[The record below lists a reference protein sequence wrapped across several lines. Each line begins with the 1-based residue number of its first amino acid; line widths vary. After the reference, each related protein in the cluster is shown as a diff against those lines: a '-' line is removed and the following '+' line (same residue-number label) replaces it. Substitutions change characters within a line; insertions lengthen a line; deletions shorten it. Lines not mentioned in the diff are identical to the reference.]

1 MNDYIVILSIGPVQ
15 SMIASARR
23 SRDLWSGSWLL
34 SELAKSCAKFLKDN
48 GATLIFPFVQN
59 DKDLNEN
66 SDFSVGNKIQVL
78 IKANDKVQLDELIAK
93 AKNAVQERFEKEAK
107 DALSKLDKKDIRT
120 DIWQAQIADFVEI
133 QSAWAKVQDGEDGYK
148 QAIEL
153 ASKVLAA
160 RKATRDFDPSAH
172 CPYQSDLMIPKS
184 TLDGLRETVLRE
196 NQDTTPKER
205 EKVSNATRQKLSLA
219 KSEQLDAVGVIK
231 RLGFGDKAEQFTPIS
246 RVMADA
252 WIDKL
257 LVDGVD
263 LTPIIDIFDK
273 LTPDIVS
280 KVTGNQG
287 IYKKFPYDAQLL
299 YKSRLDA
306 EILRIENILNNQ
318 DDKDK
323 DENKKLKQ
331 VLSALKELKNLKN
344 KKDKNF
350 LEAIWKEYGQ
360 PYTYGALLLADGDRM
375 GELLDKAKNQD
386 QHQAITQA
394 LSEFAGKV
402 ADTMRAY
409 RGHCIYAGGDDVL
422 GFVPLDKA
430 YQCADKLQQE
440 FAKCLQTATDKL
452 KTENQLS
459 DDEVTNPTLSVGIA
473 ICHILTPLGVIRELA
488 GQAEKFAKG
497 DHIAKADEKPTTNER
512 RNALGVL
519 LSVRGGS
526 DIKLRFNWHDGIG
539 LDTFNLFVN
548 FYKDKAIP
556 SRVAYDIREI
566 FLRTKNFAKDDEE
579 LLKNIRNAELTRM
592 LKQARTATGQKLTQ
606 NTIDGLCNRGKK
618 VGLDTLA
625 DELIVARWLA
635 AKTQKDLGRE

>member
-78 IKANDKVQLDELIAK
+78 IKANDKVQLDELITK

-107 DALSKLDKKDIRT
+107 DALAVLNKLDKQGENKDIRT
-120 DIWQAQIADFVEI
+120 DIWQAQIQDFVEI
-133 QSAWAKVQDGEDGYK
+133 QSAWAKVQDGKNGYK
-148 QAIEL
+148 QAVEL

-160 RKATRDFDPSAH
+160 RKATRDFLPSAY

-196 NQDTTPKER
+196 NQDTLPKER

-252 WIDKL
+252 WIDRL
-257 LVDGVD
+257 LADGVD
-263 LTPIIDIFDK
+263 LAPIIDIFDK
-273 LTPDIVS
+273 LTPNIVS

-299 YKSRLDA
+299 YKSRLEA
-306 EILRIENILNNQ
+306 KILEIKKSLNKEG
-318 DDKDK
+318 DKDLT
-323 DENKKLKQ
+323 DALFALEDLKQ
-331 VLSALKELKNLKN
+331 PLTSLWQK
-344 KKDKNF
+344 
-350 LEAIWKEYGQ
+350 YGQ

-452 KTENQLS
+452 KAENQLS

-488 GQAEKFAKG
+488 DQAEKHAKG
-497 DHIAKADEKPTTNER
+497 DHIAEADKR

-548 FYKDKAIP
+548 FYKNKDIP
-556 SRVAYDIREI
+556 SRIAYDIRDI
-566 FLRTKNFAKDDEE
+566 YLRTHQIAKDNSDVG
-579 LLKNIRNAELTRM
+579 LNQKIQLAELTRM

-606 NTIDGLCNRGKK
+606 NTIDGLCNRGQK